1 MGLPGIHQIGNEEEL
16 IDMAE
21 AIEDNTESST
31 TSQCTPGNDSEV
43 EGWRDGGRHT
53 PNHVGTSSQPPIDIV
68 HSNPSNDRPRYS
80 APPTPR
86 PELGESWQTASESF
100 GGRSPLERGH
110 SNWHNEGPLTI
121 LSPEPEDTE
130 SQFEGAAGSR
140 QAGPSFR
147 DASTPD
153 LEVEEPAP
161 TASGSE
167 FGSSLVAPKS
177 IEATNSQAS
186 LLVHGNDARK
196 KKQKSPPLSS
206 RLPRSLLKTPSFL
219 SPAKSRSRAQSET
232 PQTERGPKVASNND
246 RVAGGMVRFNTAL
259 DMHERDKHLQLKLA
273 ELSRR
278 RALRQFCRHPRF
290 RRRDGEIIKMENMLI
305 RVECVTS
312 TLPVDYDENES
323 IKFDTQVLERW
334 REFIVVCREGSS
346 EDSPMYI
353 QLYKSR
359 TVLAIDRKHVSSHST
374 LNIPLTPRYTH
385 VNLYSPLDKS
395 LVVWHPRKSYTLIFI
410 LRPRC
415 SSSSVE
421 WYTFLRRALGWTRPE
436 ELNIVV
442 PALSVTLTIRNP
454 FSKVEREIAGVDGNR
469 QAGELLAEEKAIAG
483 DLINKSMDILRG
495 YYQWDEILDKWR
507 HEERMGLAWRKYDR
521 LEWIFGVSMVANI
534 AKYDANLE
542 TG

>member
-1 MGLPGIHQIGNEEEL
+1 MT
-16 IDMAE
+16 E

-31 TSQCTPGNDSEV
+31 ASQGVPVSDSEV
-43 EGWRDGGRHT
+43 EKQRGGGGHT
-53 PNHVGTSSQPPIDIV
+53 PYQAGTSSQSPIDIV
-68 HSNPSNDRPRYS
+68 HPKSSNDRPRYS
-80 APPTPR
+80 ASPAPR
-86 PELGESWQTASESF
+86 HEFGESWRTASESF
-100 GGRSPLERGH
+100 GGRSPSEHGH
-110 SNWHNEGPLTI
+110 SNWHNEGPLTV
-121 LSPEPEDTE
+121 LSPEPEDTA
-130 SQFEGAAGSR
+130 SQFEGADRSR
-140 QAGPSFR
+140 QAGFPFR
-147 DASTPD
+147 DTPGPD

-161 TASGSE
+161 SAGGSE
-167 FGSSLVAPKS
+167 SGGSSVAPKS
-177 IEATNSQAS
+177 VEATNSLAS
-186 LLVHGNDARK
+186 LLVHGNDVRK
-196 KKQKSPPLSS
+196 KKTNSLPFGS

-232 PQTERGPKVASNND
+232 PQTEKGLKVASNND

-278 RALRQFCRHPRF
+278 RTLRQFCRHPRF

-323 IKFDTQVLERW
+323 IKYDTQVLERW

-359 TVLAIDRKHVSSHST
+359 TVLAIDRRHISSHST
-374 LNIPLTPRYTH
+374 LNIPLTPRCTH

-442 PALSVTLTIRNP
+442 PALSVTLTISNP
-454 FSKVEREIAGVDGNR
+454 FSKVEQEIAGDDGNR
-469 QAGELLAEEKAIAG
+469 QAGELLAEEKAMAG
-483 DLINKSMDILRG
+483 DLITKLMAILRRHHH
-495 YYQWDEILDKWR
+495 WDEILDKWQ

-521 LEWIFGVSMVANI
+521 LEWIYGVSFVAHMV
-534 AKYDANLE
+534 KYDANLE
-542 TG
+542 LG

>member
-1 MGLPGIHQIGNEEEL
+1 MGNEEDL
-16 IDMAE
+16 IDMTE

-31 TSQCTPGNDSEV
+31 ASQYAPASESEV
-43 EGWRDGGRHT
+43 EEQRGDRGHT
-53 PNHVGTSSQPPIDIV
+53 PYQGGTSSQPPIDIV
-68 HSNPSNDRPRYS
+68 HSNLSHDRPRYS
-80 APPTPR
+80 ASPTPGH
-86 PELGESWQTASESF
+86 ELGESWQTASESF
-100 GGRSPLERGH
+100 GGRSPPERGH
-110 SNWHNEGPLTI
+110 PNWRDGGPLTI
-121 LSPEPEDTE
+121 LSPEPEDTA
-130 SQFEGAAGSR
+130 SQFEGAVGSR
-140 QAGPSFR
+140 QAGFPFPDAPSS
-147 DASTPD
+147 D
-153 LEVEEPAP
+153 VEIEELALP
-161 TASGSE
+161 ASGSE
-167 FGSSLVAPKS
+167 LGGSSVVPES
-177 IEATNSQAS
+177 VEATNSLAS
-186 LLVHGNDARK
+186 LLVHSNDVRK
-196 KKQKSPPLSS
+196 KKPKSLALSS

-219 SPAKSRSRAQSET
+219 SPRSRAQSET

-353 QLYKSR
+353 QLYKNR
-359 TVLAIDRKHVSSHST
+359 TVLAIDRRHVSSHST
-374 LNIPLTPRYTH
+374 LNIPLTPRCTH

-442 PALSVTLTIRNP
+442 PALSVTLTIRNS
-454 FSKVEREIAGVDGNR
+454 FSKVEQEIAGVDSNG
-469 QAGELLAEEKAIAG
+469 QTGELLAEEKAIAG
-483 DLINKSMDILRG
+483 DLVNKSMNILRK
-495 YYQWDEILDKWR
+495 YHQWNEILDKWQ
-507 HEERMGLAWRKYDR
+507 HERMGLAWRKYDR
-521 LEWIFGVSMVANI
+521 LEWIYGVSIVANI
-534 AKYDANLE
+534 VRYDTNL
-542 TG
+542 GKG